1 MEKKSSRDSDCPEE
15 KPPLTA
21 ESTRPRAHTRRRRGV
36 SWLPTPPPRTLA
48 GVREQRPG
56 RDGPGA
62 AVIHTSIFKN
72 HELRYLDYSARQP
85 QLQHG
90 GASAQQP
97 THPRNAHEAL
107 RGDDSRA
114 SRPAT
119 STGHEDRPRGQAP
132 GARRQAAPSTD
143 CGHSSDTRLERGQGE
158 DARAGV
164 HVKTRA
170 RRAAGGDGNLTPV
183 GASRI
188 SAGRALLGR

>member
-119 STGHEDRPRGQAP
+119 STGHKHRPRAQATRTGHEDRPREPADGRPRAP
-132 GARRQAAPSTD
+132 TAVTPQ
-143 CGHSSDTRLERGQGE
+143 TRGSRGG
-158 DARAGV
+158 RG
-164 HVKTRA
+164 KT
-170 RRAAGGDGNLTPV
+170 P
-183 GASRI
+183 
-188 SAGRALLGR
+188 GRGCT

>member
-36 SWLPTPPPRTLA
+36 SWLPTPPPRDARRSA
-48 GVREQRPG
+48 GTTSRS
-56 RDGPGA
+56 DGPGA

-119 STGHEDRPRGQAP
+119 STGHEERPQEPADGRPRAP
-132 GARRQAAPSTD
+132 TAVTPQ
-143 CGHSSDTRLERGQGE
+143 TRGSRGG
-158 DARAGV
+158 RG
-164 HVKTRA
+164 KT
-170 RRAAGGDGNLTPV
+170 P
-183 GASRI
+183 
-188 SAGRALLGR
+188 GRGCT